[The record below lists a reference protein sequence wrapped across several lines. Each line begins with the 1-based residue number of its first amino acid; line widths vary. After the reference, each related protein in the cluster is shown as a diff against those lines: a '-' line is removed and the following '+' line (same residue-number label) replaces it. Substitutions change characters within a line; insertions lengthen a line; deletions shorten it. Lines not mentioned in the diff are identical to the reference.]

1 MDPMVKIVLE
11 RMQQDPAAAAEVM
24 QDPNMA
30 AKINK
35 LIMAGIIKTRWEAF
49 WHDKTATEK
58 I

>member
-11 RMQQDPAAAAEVM
+11 RMQQDPKAAAEVM

-35 LIMAGIIKTRWEAF
+35 LIMAGIIKMA
-49 WHDKTATEK
+49 
-58 I
+58 